1 MSQSS
6 PLLQE
11 DEFVKF
17 LMEGQPTAP
26 QYFPYNV
33 QLNISGAQPVAEEL
47 EHVLSVSPGE
57 FKSIIDTGSCTVIDT
72 RNVS

>member
-1 MSQSS
+1 MIWSQSS

-17 LMEGQPTAP
+17 LTEGQPTAP

-33 QLNISGAQPVAEEL
+33 QLNIVPEIR
-47 EHVLSVSPGE
+47 H
-57 FKSIIDTGSCTVIDT
+57 I
-72 RNVS
+72 RNRIHLYS

>member
-1 MSQSS
+1 MQRYLIFINCDDVVVWSQRSR
-6 PLLQE
+6 LLQE

-33 QLNISGAQPVAEEL
+33 QLNI
-47 EHVLSVSPGE
+47 VSEIPHQYRH
-57 FKSIIDTGSCTVIDT
+57 IHT
-72 RNVS
+72 RIHLHS